1 MAIQDRTVELR
12 RVPASDLHPHPK
24 NWRRHPKAQQDA
36 LRAMLDRVGFVGAV
50 IARETPDGLMLID
63 GHLRA
68 DLTLVWKKPSFAIS
82 RGHYHWQHELCWYAV
97 RKGATAQWVGDR
109 SQSTVWEIPWDKF
122 DLFVKTPRQPG
133 ARWG

>member
-1 MAIQDRTVELR
+1 MTGFPSCSTILLIEMAIQDRIVELR

-36 LRAMLDRVGFVGAV
+36 LRAMLDRDGFVGAV

-68 DLTLVWKKPSFAIS
+68 DLTLVWKKPSFATS
-82 RGHYHWQHELCWYAV
+82 RGHYPLATRALLV
-97 RKGATAQWVGDR
+97 RGSQGRHGSVG
-109 SQSTVWEIPWDKF
+109 W
-122 DLFVKTPRQPG
+122 
-133 ARWG
+133 